1 MGVLH
6 LFSIILI
13 PSYTPTHMHTQTYR
27 HLSLQNIPF
36 FIILSSNT
44 FASWDN
50 SHLTNAAVCVQN
62 TPTMSH
68 PEKVGK
74 KAMHEFLYRNTY
86 TPRKSHLKK
95 LCALWQW
102 YKKRLLFSEWEGT
115 CGWCKIEALFPVHAP
130 CWSLWRQSRNMVN
143 LWKWLRVSGILSEVE
158 DSERR
163 QWVKVC
169 FMKQCKD
176 AHLQPGSRGSGVVP
190 SDELSTW
197 CHWSACPWNRMSR
210 AEADSGN

>member
-1 MGVLH
+1 MGVKGKWM
-6 LFSIILI
+6 LFAHFAHKSAF
-13 PSYTPTHMHTQTYR
+13 SCRWESFTYSQSSWYHHTHTHPHICTHTYR
-27 HLSLQNIPF
+27 HLSLQNILF

-115 CGWCKIEALFPVHAP
+115 CGWCKIEALFTVHAP
-130 CWSLWRQSRNMVN
+130 CWSL
-143 LWKWLRVSGILSEVE
+143 
-158 DSERR
+158 
-163 QWVKVC
+163 
-169 FMKQCKD
+169 
-176 AHLQPGSRGSGVVP
+176 
-190 SDELSTW
+190 
-197 CHWSACPWNRMSR
+197 
-210 AEADSGN
+210 